1 MKSAY
6 NKIKSRLLKKNVVN
20 IYIVYETNLW
30 KQIHRANFTLI
41 NSLFGAVKL
50 TKNDNFDKGK
60 YFRYGI
66 GFDKCGRFRYLMEVG
81 LVKT

>member
-1 MKSAY
+1 M
-6 NKIKSRLLKKNVVN
+6 N

-30 KQIHRANFTLI
+30 KHIHRANFTLI

-66 GFDKCGRFRYLMEVG
+66 GFD
-81 LVKT
+81 